1 MVVANNNIDKT
12 NITSQTLVISM
23 TMWMRRYDA

>member
-12 NITSQTLVISM
+12 KNTSQTLAISM